1 MSILPGARRC
11 LPEAGRGSGRGEA
24 RADPPLGGAPRRGLR
39 TREKVEEN
47 RPFCEIIF
55 RSSSGPPRAASAAI
69 LMTETSSRK
78 VLRIQDMPSE
88 DRPRE
93 RLSRVGASAL
103 SNEELLA
110 LLIGSG
116 TRGESALDRAR
127 RLLAEHGGL
136 AGLASLTPSELS
148 SEKGIKGAR
157 GSVIVAALEVAR
169 RLAVESLTGR
179 DLFNEPGL
187 VKDYLRRARGDG
199 TQERTGA
206 LYLNARNRLLKDDAE
221 IYRGTLDRAVVEPR
235 EILKRAVL
243 ANAAGIIVYHNH
255 PSGDPSPSR
264 EDREFTRR
272 LASAADVVGLRLL
285 DHIVV
290 GREGCVSFREAGLL

>member
-1 MSILPGARRC
+1 
-11 LPEAGRGSGRGEA
+11 
-24 RADPPLGGAPRRGLR
+24 
-39 TREKVEEN
+39 
-47 RPFCEIIF
+47 
-55 RSSSGPPRAASAAI
+55 
-69 LMTETSSRK
+69 
-78 VLRIQDMPSE
+78 MPSE

-136 AGLASLTPSELS
+136 PGLASLTPSELS

-169 RLAVESLTGR
+169 RLAIEPLTGR